1 MKKYRVNRLYNGH
14 SLYIRDPYNPYDLPD
29 YTLRLK
35 YENGKSPSISKGT
48 STRVSTSPNI
58 WDVTY
63 EDPNWDSWLAN
74 NFHLTDVLGGNTTNV
89 TSMTKL
95 FENDR
100 VLTSVNIFDTS
111 NVKDMSYMYF
121 LVRNL
126 TSVPVYDTS
135 NATTMDC
142 MFYYCSA
149 LTAIP
154 QFNTNNVISVRYTF
168 GNCSALKSI
177 PLFDT
182 SNVITMEDMC
192 YGCSSLTSIPL
203 FNTNKVTNM
212 IEAFEGCGNV
222 KSGALALY
230 QQASTQAT
238 PPRYHSSTFRGCGIN
253 TQTGSAEL
261 AQIPSDWK

>member
-35 YENGKSPSISKGT
+35 YESGKSPSISRGT

-74 NFHLTDVLGGNTTNV
+74 NFYLTDVLGGNTTNV

-95 FENDR
+95 FDNDR

-121 LVRNL
+121 FVGNL

-135 NATTMDC
+135 NATNMAS
-142 MFYYCSA
+142 MFCYCSA

-154 QFNTNNVISVRYTF
+154 QFNTQNVNSVSYMFKDCVNVVSGISAFYEQIKNNNPTHY
-168 GNCSALKSI
+168 
-177 PLFDT
+177 
-182 SNVITMEDMC
+182 
-192 YGCSSLTSIPL
+192 
-203 FNTNKVTNM
+203 
-212 IEAFEGCGNV
+212 
-222 KSGALALY
+222 
-230 QQASTQAT
+230 
-238 PPRYHSSTFRGCGIN
+238 STFNNCGTN
-253 TQTGSAEL
+253 TTQGQAEL
-261 AQIPSDWK
+261 ELIPSGWK